1 MASFGDLTGR
11 VALITGGNSGLGRAM
26 ARAYREAGA
35 DVAIAGRRTE
45 RNAEAVAELGGKAA
59 AFGLDVTDEASVA
72 ATIAGT
78 IERFGRIDILVNN
91 AGTARRESVLT
102 LERADFDR
110 VIAVNLTGAFL
121 CTKHA
126 ATHMARQRSGKIINI
141 ASLYGLTA
149 PSKGR
154 QISYTVSK
162 HGLIGLTKANA
173 VELAPLGIQVNAIA
187 PGYYF
192 TELLEEV
199 RGSPFEE
206 AVRRRTP
213 AGRWGEPQDLVGA
226 AVFLASSASD
236 FMTGAV
242 LSVDGGYFASDGLDR
257 G

>member
-35 DVAIAGRRTE
+35 DVAIGGRRSE

-72 ATIAGT
+72 AAIAGT

-126 ATHMARQRSGKIINI
+126 AKHMAEQGRGKIINI